1 MKTEIVLKA
10 EKSGGGG
17 VFKAYPFQE
26 KYKTTISFI
35 QIIFCQSY

>member
-1 MKTEIVLKA
+1 MKTAIVLKA
-10 EKSGGGG
+10 EKPGGGA
-17 VFKAYPFQE
+17 FKAYPSQE